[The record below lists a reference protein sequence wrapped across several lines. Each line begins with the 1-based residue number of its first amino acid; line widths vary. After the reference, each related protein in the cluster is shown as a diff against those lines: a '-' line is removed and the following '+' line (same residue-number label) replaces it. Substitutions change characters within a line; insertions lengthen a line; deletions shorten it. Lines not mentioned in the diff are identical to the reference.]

1 MKKLN
6 NSNFELVQDI
16 IKSIDFN
23 YEPQDEDIKQQFFSS
38 WNEII
43 GNKISKFSKLYE
55 ISADNVL
62 TVLCAD
68 SYIASELYFEKDNI
82 LKLVKEKADELGIK
96 IKDIKF
102 NYKKWKE

>member
-23 YEPQDEDIKQQFFSS
+23 YEPQDEDIKQQFFFFFI
-38 WNEII
+38 EII